1 MSALPMSSLPAAV
14 ALMLMATAAPAPT
27 PAAAATFDISPWATG
42 GIDTTWGVSPY
53 VVVLAN
59 ELAGRGGGSD
69 CSRPAQCTVTLVY
82 DAWESEHHGLHGA
95 PPVKNQTVA
104 QLLGLP
110 EPTPVQL
117 NTVTAQLTAAG
128 LPIDSSDWR

>member
-1 MSALPMSSLPAAV
+1 MSAPPMSSLPAAA
-14 ALMLMATAAPAPT
+14 ALMLMATAAPASPS
-27 PAAAATFDISPWATG
+27 AAATTFDISPWATG

-59 ELAGRGGGSD
+59 ELAGRGAGSD

-82 DAWESEHHGLHGA
+82 DAWEAEHRGQHGA
-95 PPVKNQTVA
+95 PAVKNQTVA

-110 EPTPVQL
+110 EPTVAQL
-117 NTVTAQLTAAG
+117 NSVTAQLAAAG